1 MTKLCFVVP
10 RTYIFFNENAKN
22 STDKVGGAQKQIYK
36 YSKELAKQSN
46 FDVNISVAD
55 FGQNNLEKIDGVK
68 LWNSFSFNDNKII
81 GFNKLTKVLKKIDAD
96 FYLFHSADPAVYP
109 VSFYI
114 KKILKK
120 KIIYMVAHDDETN
133 HTKLKENF
141 NFSTAISMKFAFKLF
156 DKITVQ
162 SIFQKEQLSLNRGI
176 KKSHILPYIF
186 DVSKKE
192 INYSDKKYIF
202 WIGRGEKW
210 KRPEIFIQMAKKY
223 PDEQFVMVMPAEF
236 GKEDYQRQIKKQLE
250 NIENLKFI
258 NFLKPSEVNEYFFK
272 SKLFLLTSET
282 EGFANT
288 MMESMNGA
296 CPILSLKVNPDK
308 IITSNNIGLVAN
320 NKTGTFEQYFL
331 ELLKNSELRKKMGE
345 NGRDYL
351 LKYHQNNKVIAKFID
366 IIQK

>member
-55 FGQNNLEKIDGVK
+55 FGQTNLETIDEVK
-68 LWNSFSFNDNKII
+68 LWKSFSFNDNKII
-81 GFNKLTKVLKKIDAD
+81 GFNKLKKILKNIDAD
-96 FYLFHSADPAVYP
+96 FYLFHSADPAIYP

-114 KKILKK
+114 KRILKK

-133 HTKLKENF
+133 HIKLKQNF
-141 NFSTAISMKFAFKLF
+141 SFSTALSMKFAFKLF

-186 DVSKKE
+186 NVSKKE

-210 KRPEIFIQMAKKY
+210 KRPEIFIEMAKKH
-223 PDEQFVMVMPAEF
+223 PNEQFVMVMPAEF
-236 GKEDYQRQIKKQLE
+236 GKEEYQKQVKKKLE
-250 NIENLKFI
+250 NIKNLKFI
-258 NFLKPSEVNEYFFK
+258 NFLKPSEVNKYFLK
-272 SKLFLLTSET
+272 SKLFLLTSES

-296 CPILSLKVNPDK
+296 CPILSLKVNPDE
-308 IITSNNIGLVAN
+308 IITKNNIGLVAD
-320 NKTGTFEQYFL
+320 NKINTFEQYFL
-331 ELLKNSELRKKMGE
+331 ELLENNELRKKMGE
-345 NGRDYL
+345 NGRDFL
-351 LKYHQNNKVIAKFID
+351 LKFHQSESVVTKFID